1 MSGETIIEPS
11 RSTPVYGEF
20 DVVVVGGGPAGIM
33 AASAAARAGCSTLLI
48 ERYGFLGGAGTAGGL
63 STFCGLHA
71 RTYGADVR
79 VIRGLADELLDRLA
93 KLDGL
98 NAPHLTIAD
107 GIAAQAFDISAYKIA
122 ADELVTG
129 SGARILFHAMAVG
142 AVMRTTTEIDAVL
155 IESKSGR
162 QAVRGRFFID
172 ASGDGDLAAW
182 AGVPWEKAPP
192 VDGMMYPSLM
202 FRINGVDVERA
213 GPAPWRTVERLMD
226 EAERAGTHTFPRKK
240 PIVRPQRN
248 PLEWRAN
255 LTQLRTADGG
265 AIDGTDVDQLTLG
278 ELTGRQQALDAFTFI
293 RDRTPGF
300 EDSYIVDI
308 APQIGIRETRRIIGA
323 YQLTE
328 DDVLGCADFDDT
340 IGVNGWPVEA
350 HVAGTVEFRWQRDER
365 GFNQLPFRIIV
376 PPATANLYVTGRC
389 SSMTHG
395 AQSAARVTGPCFV
408 MGEAAGTAAGLAL
421 AGGVVRRRRRR
432 DRTPAPAGGSG
443 RLPGPHRPRANHLE
457 QIAGISFGRATLVR
471 TTPAVSGS
479 GCDSAQAPLQ
489 LHARVHPVGDAPRA
503 VDRARADRG
512 RSGEAEDRDR
522 QLHAPSSPP
531 ASATWTRSWARS
543 RRRSPPRAGSRS
555 RSARPRRPTRS
566 PRPERPGSTSC
577 PAAT

>member
-1 MSGETIIEPS
+1 LNATITEPS
-11 RSTPVYGEF
+11 RDTPVYGEF

-33 AASAAARAGCSTLLI
+33 AASAAARSGCSTLLI

-79 VIRGLADELLDRLA
+79 VIRGLADELLDRLV

-142 AVMRTTTEIDAVL
+142 VVMRGVTANPEMSGAGAPDISPDISGFGPNAIDAVL

-172 ASGDGDLAAW
+172 ASGDGDLAYW

-192 VDGMMYPSLM
+192 INGMMYPSLM
-202 FRINGVDVERA
+202 FRINAVDVAKA
-213 GPAPWRTVERLMD
+213 GPAPWRTVERLME
-226 EAERAGTHTFPRKK
+226 EAEAAGTHTFPRKK

-255 LTQLRTADGG
+255 LTQLRRADGG
-265 AIDGTDVDQLTLG
+265 AIDGTDVDELTRG
-278 ELTGRQQALDAFTFI
+278 ELIGRQQALDAFTFI

-308 APQIGIRETRRIIGA
+308 APQIGIRETRRIIGP

-328 DDVLGCADFDDT
+328 EDVLGCADFGDT

-350 HVAGTVEFRWQRDER
+350 HVAGTVEFRWQWKDR
-365 GFNQLPFRIIV
+365 GFNQLPFRIILPGRGGDGQLV
-376 PPATANLYVTGRC
+376 GNLYVAGRC
-389 SSMTHG
+389 ASMTHG

-408 MGEAAGTAAGLAL
+408 MGEAAGTAASMAL
-421 AGGVVRRRRRR
+421 SAGV
-432 DRTPAPAGGSG
+432 A
-443 RLPGPHRPRANHLE
+443 
-457 QIAGISFGRATLVR
+457 
-471 TTPAVSGS
+471 
-479 GCDSAQAPLQ
+479 
-489 LHARVHPVGDAPRA
+489 GDAIDVPALQKRLENEGA
-503 VDRARADRG
+503 YLG
-512 RSGEAEDRDR
+512 RV
-522 QLHAPSSPP
+522 AP
-531 ASATWTRSWARS
+531 
-543 RRRSPPRAGSRS
+543 
-555 RSARPRRPTRS
+555 
-566 PRPERPGSTSC
+566 EEIL
-577 PAAT
+577 

>member
-1 MSGETIIEPS
+1 LLNATVTEPA
-11 RSTPVYGEF
+11 RETPVYGEF

-33 AASAAARAGCSTLLI
+33 AAASAARAGCSALLI

-71 RTYGADVR
+71 RTYGSDVR
-79 VIRGLADELLDRLA
+79 VIRGLADELLSRLA

-142 AVMRTTTEIDAVL
+142 AVLTPDGAVDAVL

-172 ASGDGDLAAW
+172 ASGDGDLACW

-192 VDGMMYPSLM
+192 INGMMYPSLM
-202 FRINGVDVERA
+202 FRINAVNAGRA

-226 EAERAGTHTFPRKK
+226 QAEQAGTHTFPRKK

-255 LTQLRTADGG
+255 LTQLRNADGG
-265 AIDGTDVDQLTLG
+265 AIDGTSVDELTLG

-308 APQIGIRETRRIIGA
+308 APQIGIRETRRIIGP

-350 HVAGTVEFRWQRDER
+350 HVAGTVEFRWQREER

-376 PPATANLYVTGRC
+376 PGNRSDGSRAANLYVTGRC
-389 SSMTHG
+389 ASMTHG
-395 AQSAARVTGPCFV
+395 AQSAARVTGPCFA
-408 MGEAAGTAAGLAL
+408 MGEAAGLAAGLAL
-421 AGGVVRRRRRR
+421 SAGV
-432 DRTPAPAGGSG
+432 A
-443 RLPGPHRPRANHLE
+443 
-457 QIAGISFGRATLVR
+457 
-471 TTPAVSGS
+471 
-479 GCDSAQAPLQ
+479 
-489 LHARVHPVGDAPRA
+489 GDA
-503 VDRARADRG
+503 VDVTALQRKLTDQGAYLG
-512 RSGEAEDRDR
+512 QTPPEAI
-522 QLHAPSSPP
+522 L
-531 ASATWTRSWARS
+531 
-543 RRRSPPRAGSRS
+543 
-555 RSARPRRPTRS
+555 
-566 PRPERPGSTSC
+566 
-577 PAAT
+577 

>member
-1 MSGETIIEPS
+1 MNATITEPS
-11 RSTPVYGEF
+11 RDTPVYGEF

-33 AASAAARAGCSTLLI
+33 AASSAARAGCSTLLI

-79 VIRGLADELLDRLA
+79 VIRGLADDLLSRLV

-142 AVMRTTTEIDAVL
+142 VVMKNPEISGASAPDISRIDAVL

-172 ASGDGDLAAW
+172 ASGDGDLAYW

-192 VDGMMYPSLM
+192 IDGMMYPSLM
-202 FRINGVDVERA
+202 FRINAVDVAKA
-213 GPAPWRTVERLMD
+213 GPAPWRTVERLME
-226 EAERAGTHTFPRKK
+226 EAEAAGTHTFPRKK

-255 LTQLRTADGG
+255 LTQLKRADGG
-265 AIDGTDVDQLTLG
+265 AIDGTNVDELTLG

-308 APQIGIRETRRIIGA
+308 APQIGIRETRRIIGP

-328 DDVLGCADFDDT
+328 EDVLGCADFDDT

-350 HVAGTVEFRWQRDER
+350 HVAGTVEFRWQWKER
-365 GFNQLPFRIIV
+365 GFNQLPFRIILPGTRGDGQRV
-376 PPATANLYVTGRC
+376 GNLYVTGRC
-389 SSMTHG
+389 ASMTHG

-408 MGEAAGTAAGLAL
+408 MGEAAGVAASMALSAGAAGDGIDVPELQ
-421 AGGVVRRRRRR
+421 RR
-432 DRTPAPAGGSG
+432 
-443 RLPGPHRPRANHLE
+443 LENHGAYL
-457 QIAGISFGRATLVR
+457 GRA
-471 TTPAVSGS
+471 
-479 GCDSAQAPLQ
+479 AP
-489 LHARVHPVGDAPRA
+489 
-503 VDRARADRG
+503 
-512 RSGEAEDRDR
+512 EAI
-522 QLHAPSSPP
+522 L
-531 ASATWTRSWARS
+531 
-543 RRRSPPRAGSRS
+543 
-555 RSARPRRPTRS
+555 
-566 PRPERPGSTSC
+566 
-577 PAAT
+577 

>member
-1 MSGETIIEPS
+1 LSGVTITEPS
-11 RSTPVYGEF
+11 RETPVYGEF

-33 AASAAARAGCSTLLI
+33 AAAAAARAGCSTLLI

-79 VIRGLADELLDRLA
+79 VIRGLADELLDRLV

-142 AVMRTTTEIDAVL
+142 VAMAPSGAIDAVL

-172 ASGDGDLAAW
+172 ASGDGDLACW

-192 VDGMMYPSLM
+192 IDGMMYPSLM
-202 FRINGVDVERA
+202 FRINGVNVDRA
-213 GPAPWRTVERLMD
+213 GPAPWRTVERLME
-226 EAERAGTHTFPRKK
+226 EAEAAGTHTFPRKK

-255 LTQLRTADGG
+255 LTQLRNPDGG
-265 AIDGTDVDQLTLG
+265 AIDGTNADELTRG
-278 ELTGRQQALDAFTFI
+278 ELIGRQQALDAFTFI

-308 APQIGIRETRRIIGA
+308 APQIGIRETRRIIGP

-328 DDVLGCADFDDT
+328 SDVLGCADFPDT

-350 HVAGTVEFRWQRDER
+350 HVAGTVEFRWQWKER
-365 GFNQLPFRIIV
+365 GFNQLPFRILLPGPRGDGQRV
-376 PPATANLYVTGRC
+376 VNLYVAGRC
-389 SSMTHG
+389 ASMTHG

-408 MGEAAGTAAGLAL
+408 MGEAAGTAASMAL
-421 AGGVVRRRRRR
+421 AACV
-432 DRTPAPAGGSG
+432 A
-443 RLPGPHRPRANHLE
+443 
-457 QIAGISFGRATLVR
+457 
-471 TTPAVSGS
+471 
-479 GCDSAQAPLQ
+479 
-489 LHARVHPVGDAPRA
+489 GDAIEVPELQRRLENEGA
-503 VDRARADRG
+503 FLG
-512 RSGEAEDRDR
+512 RVAPEAI
-522 QLHAPSSPP
+522 L
-531 ASATWTRSWARS
+531 
-543 RRRSPPRAGSRS
+543 
-555 RSARPRRPTRS
+555 
-566 PRPERPGSTSC
+566 
-577 PAAT
+577 

>member
-1 MSGETIIEPS
+1 VSGETIIEPS
-11 RSTPVYGEF
+11 RTTSVYGEF

-79 VIRGLADELLDRLA
+79 VIRGLADELLDRLG
-93 KLDGL
+93 KLNGL

-142 AVMRTTTEIDAVL
+142 ALMRSRTEIEAVL

-192 VDGMMYPSLM
+192 IDGMMYPSLM
-202 FRINGVDVERA
+202 FRINGVDVGRA

-278 ELTGRQQALDAFTFI
+278 ELAGRQQALDAFTFI

-350 HVAGTVEFRWQRDER
+350 HVAGTVEFRWQREER
-365 GFNQLPFRIIV
+365 GFNQLPFRIMV
-376 PPATANLYVTGRC
+376 PPATGNLYVAGRC
-389 SSMTHG
+389 ASMTHG

-408 MGEAAGTAAGLAL
+408 MGEAAGVAAGMAL
-421 AGGVVRRRRRR
+421 SAGVAGGQVDVPELQRRLE
-432 DRTPAPAGGSG
+432 DQGAFLGRTPP
-443 RLPGPHRPRANHLE
+443 E
-457 QIAGISFGRATLVR
+457 QVL
-471 TTPAVSGS
+471 
-479 GCDSAQAPLQ
+479 
-489 LHARVHPVGDAPRA
+489 
-503 VDRARADRG
+503 
-512 RSGEAEDRDR
+512 
-522 QLHAPSSPP
+522 
-531 ASATWTRSWARS
+531 
-543 RRRSPPRAGSRS
+543 
-555 RSARPRRPTRS
+555 
-566 PRPERPGSTSC
+566 
-577 PAAT
+577 

>member
-1 MSGETIIEPS
+1 MSSASITEPS
-11 RSTPVYGEF
+11 RQTPVYGEF

-33 AASAAARAGCSTLLI
+33 AATSAARAGCSTLLI

-79 VIRGLADELLDRLA
+79 VIRGLADELLDRLV

-129 SGARILFHAMAVG
+129 AGARILFHAMAVG
-142 AVMRTTTEIDAVL
+142 VVLAPSGAIDAVL

-172 ASGDGDLAAW
+172 ASGDGDLAYW

-192 VDGMMYPSLM
+192 IDGMMYPSLM
-202 FRINGVDVERA
+202 FRINGVDVAKA
-213 GPAPWRTVERLMD
+213 GPAPWRTVERLME
-226 EAERAGTHTFPRKK
+226 EAEAAGTHTFPRKK

-255 LTQLRTADGG
+255 LTQLRREDGG
-265 AIDGTDVDQLTLG
+265 AIDGTNVDELTRG
-278 ELTGRQQALDAFTFI
+278 ELIGRQQALDAFTFI

-308 APQIGIRETRRIIGA
+308 APQIGIRETRRIVGP

-328 DDVLGCADFDDT
+328 EDVLSCADFDDT

-350 HVAGTVEFRWQRDER
+350 HVAGTVEFRWQWQER
-365 GFNQLPFRIIV
+365 GYNQLPFRIILPGAGTSTSTGGQPV
-376 PPATANLYVTGRC
+376 GNLYVTGRC
-389 SSMTHG
+389 ASMTHG

-408 MGEAAGTAAGLAL
+408 MGEAAGTAAHLSL
-421 AGGVVRRRRRR
+421 AGNTACADIAVPKLQQTLERGGVFLGL
-432 DRTPAPAGGSG
+432 T
-443 RLPGPHRPRANHLE
+443 
-457 QIAGISFGRATLVR
+457 AT
-471 TTPAVSGS
+471 
-479 GCDSAQAPLQ
+479 
-489 LHARVHPVGDAPRA
+489 
-503 VDRARADRG
+503 
-512 RSGEAEDRDR
+512 
-522 QLHAPSSPP
+522 
-531 ASATWTRSWARS
+531 
-543 RRRSPPRAGSRS
+543 
-555 RSARPRRPTRS
+555 
-566 PRPERPGSTSC
+566 
-577 PAAT
+577 

>member
-1 MSGETIIEPS
+1 MSSETITEPA
-11 RSTPVYGEF
+11 RSTPLYGEF

-33 AASAAARAGCSTLLI
+33 AASSAARAGCSALLI

-79 VIRGLADELLDRLA
+79 VIRGLADDLLSRLV

-142 AVMRTTTEIDAVL
+142 VVMKNPEISGASAPDISRIDAVL

-172 ASGDGDLAAW
+172 ASGDGDLAYW

-192 VDGMMYPSLM
+192 IDGMMYPSLM
-202 FRINGVDVERA
+202 FRINAVDVAKA
-213 GPAPWRTVERLMD
+213 GPAPWRTVERLME
-226 EAERAGTHTFPRKK
+226 EAEAAGTHTFPRKK

-255 LTQLRTADGG
+255 LTQLKRADGG
-265 AIDGTDVDQLTLG
+265 AIDGTNVDELTRG

-308 APQIGIRETRRIIGA
+308 APQIGIRETRRIIGP

-328 DDVLGCADFDDT
+328 EDVLGCADFDDT

-350 HVAGTVEFRWQRDER
+350 HVAGTVEFRWQWKDR
-365 GFNQLPFRIIV
+365 GFNQLPFRIILPGTRGDGQRV
-376 PPATANLYVTGRC
+376 GNLYVTGRC
-389 SSMTHG
+389 ASMTHG

-408 MGEAAGTAAGLAL
+408 MGEAAGVAASMAL
-421 AGGVVRRRRRR
+421 SACVAGDGIDVPELQRR
-432 DRTPAPAGGSG
+432 
-443 RLPGPHRPRANHLE
+443 LE
-457 QIAGISFGRATLVR
+457 DQGAYLGRA
-471 TTPAVSGS
+471 
-479 GCDSAQAPLQ
+479 AP
-489 LHARVHPVGDAPRA
+489 
-503 VDRARADRG
+503 
-512 RSGEAEDRDR
+512 EAI
-522 QLHAPSSPP
+522 L
-531 ASATWTRSWARS
+531 
-543 RRRSPPRAGSRS
+543 
-555 RSARPRRPTRS
+555 
-566 PRPERPGSTSC
+566 
-577 PAAT
+577 

>member
-1 MSGETIIEPS
+1 MSGETINEPS

-33 AASAAARAGCSTLLI
+33 AASAAARAGRSTLLI

-71 RTYGADVR
+71 RTYGQDVR
-79 VIRGLADELLDRLA
+79 VIRGLADELLDRLV

-122 ADELVTG
+122 ADELVTR

-142 AVMRTTTEIDAVL
+142 VVMKNHEMSGASSGGSGGVAAAEIDAVI

-192 VDGMMYPSLM
+192 IDGMMYPSLM
-202 FRINGVDVERA
+202 FRINGVDVGRA

-350 HVAGTVEFRWQRDER
+350 HVAGNVEFRWQRDER

-376 PPATANLYVTGRC
+376 PPAAGNLYVAGRC
-389 SSMTHG
+389 ASMTHG
-395 AQSAARVTGPCFV
+395 AQSAARVTGPCFA
-408 MGEAAGTAAGLAL
+408 MGEAAGLAAGMAL
-421 AGGVVRRRRRR
+421 SAGVAGGQIDVPELQRRLE
-432 DRTPAPAGGSG
+432 DQGAFLGRTPP
-443 RLPGPHRPRANHLE
+443 E
-457 QIAGISFGRATLVR
+457 QVL
-471 TTPAVSGS
+471 
-479 GCDSAQAPLQ
+479 
-489 LHARVHPVGDAPRA
+489 
-503 VDRARADRG
+503 
-512 RSGEAEDRDR
+512 
-522 QLHAPSSPP
+522 
-531 ASATWTRSWARS
+531 
-543 RRRSPPRAGSRS
+543 
-555 RSARPRRPTRS
+555 
-566 PRPERPGSTSC
+566 
-577 PAAT
+577 

>member
-1 MSGETIIEPS
+1 LSGVTITEPS
-11 RSTPVYGEF
+11 RETPVYGEF

-33 AASAAARAGCSTLLI
+33 AAAAAARAGCSTLLI

-79 VIRGLADELLDRLA
+79 VIRGLADELLDRLV

-142 AVMRTTTEIDAVL
+142 VAMAPSGAIDAVL

-172 ASGDGDLAAW
+172 ASGDGDLACW

-192 VDGMMYPSLM
+192 IDGMMYPSLM
-202 FRINGVDVERA
+202 FRINGVNVDRA
-213 GPAPWRTVERLMD
+213 GPAPWRTVERLME
-226 EAERAGTHTFPRKK
+226 EAEAAGTHTFPRKK

-255 LTQLRTADGG
+255 LTQLRNPDGG
-265 AIDGTDVDQLTLG
+265 AIDGTNADELTRG
-278 ELTGRQQALDAFTFI
+278 ELIGRQQALDAFTFI

-308 APQIGIRETRRIIGA
+308 APQIGIRETRRIIGP

-328 DDVLGCADFDDT
+328 SDVLGCADFPDT

-350 HVAGTVEFRWQRDER
+350 HVAGTVEFRWQWKER
-365 GFNQLPFRIIV
+365 GFNQLPFRILLPGPRGDGQRV
-376 PPATANLYVTGRC
+376 VNLYVAGRC
-389 SSMTHG
+389 ASMTHG

-408 MGEAAGTAAGLAL
+408 MGEATGTAASMAL
-421 AGGVVRRRRRR
+421 AACV
-432 DRTPAPAGGSG
+432 A
-443 RLPGPHRPRANHLE
+443 
-457 QIAGISFGRATLVR
+457 
-471 TTPAVSGS
+471 
-479 GCDSAQAPLQ
+479 
-489 LHARVHPVGDAPRA
+489 GDAIDVPGLQRRLEDEGA
-503 VDRARADRG
+503 FLG
-512 RSGEAEDRDR
+512 RVAPEAI
-522 QLHAPSSPP
+522 L
-531 ASATWTRSWARS
+531 
-543 RRRSPPRAGSRS
+543 
-555 RSARPRRPTRS
+555 
-566 PRPERPGSTSC
+566 
-577 PAAT
+577 

>member
-1 MSGETIIEPS
+1 VITEPS
-11 RSTPVYGEF
+11 RQTPVYGEF

-33 AASAAARAGCSTLLI
+33 AAAAAARAGCSALLI

-71 RTYGADVR
+71 RTYGRDVR
-79 VIRGLADELLDRLA
+79 VIRGLADELLDRLG

-142 AVMRTTTEIDAVL
+142 AVLAPSGAVDAVL

-192 VDGMMYPSLM
+192 IDGMMYPSLM
-202 FRINGVDVERA
+202 FRINGVDTGRA

-226 EAERAGTHTFPRKK
+226 EAEAAGTHTFPRKK

-255 LTQLRTADGG
+255 LTQLRREDGG
-265 AIDGTDVDQLTLG
+265 AIDGTEVDELTRG
-278 ELTGRQQALDAFTFI
+278 ELIGRQQALDAFTFI

-308 APQIGIRETRRIIGA
+308 APQIGIRETRRIIGP

-328 DDVLGCADFDDT
+328 EDVLGCADFDDT

-350 HVAGTVEFRWQRDER
+350 HVAGTVEFRWQWEER
-365 GFNQLPFRIIV
+365 GYNQLPFRIMLPGTSGNGQPIG
-376 PPATANLYVTGRC
+376 NLYVAGRC
-389 SSMTHG
+389 ASMTHG

-408 MGEAAGTAAGLAL
+408 MGEAAGTAAQMAL
-421 AGGVVRRRRRR
+421 SAGV
-432 DRTPAPAGGSG
+432 T
-443 RLPGPHRPRANHLE
+443 
-457 QIAGISFGRATLVR
+457 
-471 TTPAVSGS
+471 
-479 GCDSAQAPLQ
+479 
-489 LHARVHPVGDAPRA
+489 GDAIDVPELQRRLEDQGA
-503 VDRARADRG
+503 YLG
-512 RSGEAEDRDR
+512 RT
-522 QLHAPSSPP
+522 APESIL
-531 ASATWTRSWARS
+531 
-543 RRRSPPRAGSRS
+543 
-555 RSARPRRPTRS
+555 
-566 PRPERPGSTSC
+566 
-577 PAAT
+577 

>member
-1 MSGETIIEPS
+1 MSGDAIIEPS

-33 AASAAARAGCSTLLI
+33 AATAAARAGCLTLLI

-71 RTYGADVR
+71 RTHGQDVR

-107 GIAAQAFDISAYKIA
+107 GIAAQALDISAYKIA

-129 SGARILFHAMAVG
+129 SEARILFHAMAVG
-142 AVMRTTTEIDAVL
+142 VVMRPGAAGAAGAGGAAGGAGRAAAGEIDAV
-155 IESKSGR
+155 IVESKSGR

-172 ASGDGDLAAW
+172 ASGDGDVAAW

-192 VDGMMYPSLM
+192 IDGMMYPSLM
-202 FRINGVDVERA
+202 FRINAVDAERA
-213 GPAPWRTVERLMD
+213 GPAPWRTVERLME
-226 EAERAGTHTFPRKK
+226 EAEQAGTHAFPRKK

-255 LTQLRTADGG
+255 LTQLRTASGG

-293 RDRTPGF
+293 RDAAPGF

-350 HVAGTVEFRWQRDER
+350 HVAGNVEFRWQREPR
-365 GFNQLPFRIIV
+365 GFNQLPFRIILPGPGAV
-376 PPATANLYVTGRC
+376 GNLYVAGRC
-389 SSMTHG
+389 ASMTHG

-408 MGEAAGTAAGLAL
+408 MGEAAGTAAGMAL
-421 AGGVVRRRRRR
+421 AAGAAGDQIDVPELQRR
-432 DRTPAPAGGSG
+432 
-443 RLPGPHRPRANHLE
+443 LE
-457 QIAGISFGRATLVR
+457 NEGAFLGR
-471 TTPAVSGS
+471 TTPEQV
-479 GCDSAQAPLQ
+479 P
-489 LHARVHPVGDAPRA
+489 
-503 VDRARADRG
+503 
-512 RSGEAEDRDR
+512 
-522 QLHAPSSPP
+522 
-531 ASATWTRSWARS
+531 
-543 RRRSPPRAGSRS
+543 
-555 RSARPRRPTRS
+555 
-566 PRPERPGSTSC
+566 
-577 PAAT
+577 